1 METKFNF
8 NSAIC
13 TSRNKGGGVIKHHK
27 IYALKGNELYEFD
40 SVPEAAKK
48 TGCWKDKIY
57 KCCNGKLAYTGG
69 YVWSYTP
76 LDIPTEVEE
85 WRDVKGY
92 ENLYQVSR
100 KGKVRSS
107 HKGYWEVLTS
117 VVNRHG
123 YNQYLFHKD
132 GKRKNMRGNRLVAEA
147 YIPNPD
153 NLPFLN
159 HKDENPANDCVDNL
173 EWCTCEYNNNYGTL
187 PERRSK
193 FNPKNRPVCMF
204 DVDGTFIREF
214 YNVNDAAKYIGGNH
228 PCVSRA
234 CSGQSI
240 TYKNKIWCYKGDED
254 IVLLKVQKHR
264 DSNNFHRVEIVYP
277 DKVVIHDTIS
287 SACKELGIS
296 RDTFRFNI
304 GKQINGISWRKL

>member
-1 METKFNF
+1 MSEIK
-8 NSAIC
+8 
-13 TSRNKGGGVIKHHK
+13 NKVGGVIKHHK
-27 IYALKGNELYEFD
+27 VYARKGDETLEFS
-40 SVPEAAKK
+40 SVPEAASLM
-48 TGCWKDKIY
+48 GFYKDKIY
-57 KCCNGKLAYTGG
+57 KCCNGRIGSVGG
-69 YVWSYTP
+69 YEWSYTP
-76 LDIPTEVEE
+76 FEEPKEKEE
-85 WRDVKGY
+85 WKDCLGY
-92 ENLYQVSR
+92 ENLYQVNK
-100 KGKVRSS
+100 KGDIRSCHNGKWHILS
-107 HKGYWEVLTS
+107 AGISKRGY
-117 VVNRHG
+117 RHF
-123 YNQYLFHKD
+123 LFHKD
-132 GKRKNMRGNRLVAEA
+132 GKRKNVRGCRLVAEA
-147 YIPNPD
+147 FIPNPD
-153 NLPFLN
+153 NLPFVN
-159 HKDENPANDCVDNL
+159 HKDENPANDCVENL

-264 DSNNFHRVEIVYP
+264 DSNNFHRVEVTYP
-277 DKVVIHDTIS
+277 DGVVIYDTIS

-304 GKQINGISWRKL
+304 GKQIDGISWRKL

>member
-1 METKFNF
+1 MNKV
-8 NSAIC
+8 
-13 TSRNKGGGVIKHHK
+13 RNKGGGVIKHHK
-27 IYALKGNELYEFD
+27 VYARKGDETLEFS
-40 SVPEAAKK
+40 SVPEAASLM
-48 TGCWKDKIY
+48 GFYKDKIY
-57 KCCNGKLAYTGG
+57 KCCNGRIGSVGG
-69 YVWSYTP
+69 YEWSYTP
-76 LDIPTEVEE
+76 FEEPKEKEE
-85 WRDVKGY
+85 WKDCLGY
-92 ENLYQVSR
+92 ENLYQVNK
-100 KGKVRSS
+100 KGDIRSCHNGKWHILS
-107 HKGYWEVLTS
+107 AGISKRGY
-117 VVNRHG
+117 RHF
-123 YNQYLFHKD
+123 LFHKD
-132 GKRKNMRGNRLVAEA
+132 GKRKNVRGCRLVAEA
-147 YIPNPD
+147 FIPNPD
-153 NLPFLN
+153 NLPFVN
-159 HKDENPANDCVDNL
+159 HKDENPANDCVENL

-264 DSNNFHRVEIVYP
+264 DSNNFHRVEVTYP
-277 DKVVIHDTIS
+277 DRVVIYDTIS

-304 GKQINGISWRKL
+304 GKQIDGISWRKL

>member
-1 METKFNF
+1 MSEIK
-8 NSAIC
+8 
-13 TSRNKGGGVIKHHK
+13 NKVGGVIKHHK
-27 IYALKGNELYEFD
+27 VYARKGDETLEFS
-40 SVPEAAKK
+40 SVPEAASLM
-48 TGCWKDKIY
+48 GFYKDKIY
-57 KCCNGKLAYTGG
+57 KCCNGRIGSVGG
-69 YVWSYTP
+69 YEWSYTP
-76 LDIPTEVEE
+76 FEEPKEKEE
-85 WRDVKGY
+85 WKDCLGY
-92 ENLYQVSR
+92 ESLYQVNK
-100 KGKVRSS
+100 KGDIRSCHNGKWHILS
-107 HKGYWEVLTS
+107 AGISKRGY
-117 VVNRHG
+117 RHF
-123 YNQYLFHKD
+123 LFHKD
-132 GKRKNMRGNRLVAEA
+132 GKRKNVRGCRLVAEA

-153 NLPFLN
+153 NLPFVN
-159 HKDENPANDCVDNL
+159 HKDENPANDCVENL

-240 TYKNKIWCYKGDED
+240 TYKNKIWCYKGEED

-264 DSNNFHRVEIVYP
+264 NSNNFHRVEIVYP
-277 DKVVIHDTIS
+277 DKIVIHDTIS

>member
-1 METKFNF
+1 MNKV
-8 NSAIC
+8 
-13 TSRNKGGGVIKHHK
+13 RNKGGGVIKHHK
-27 IYALKGNELYEFD
+27 VYARKGDETLEFS
-40 SVPEAAKK
+40 SVSEAASLM
-48 TGCWKDKIY
+48 GFYKDKIY
-57 KCCNGKLAYTGG
+57 KCCNGRIGSVGG
-69 YVWSYTP
+69 YEWSYTP
-76 LDIPTEVEE
+76 FEEPKEKEE
-85 WRDVKGY
+85 WKDCFGY
-92 ENLYQVSR
+92 ENLYQVNK
-100 KGKVRSS
+100 KGDVRSCHNGKWHILS
-107 HKGYWEVLTS
+107 AGISKRGY
-117 VVNRHG
+117 RHF
-123 YNQYLFHKD
+123 LFHKD
-132 GKRKNMRGNRLVAEA
+132 GKRKNVRGCRLVAEA
-147 YIPNPD
+147 FIPNPD
-153 NLPFLN
+153 NLPFVN
-159 HKDENPANDCVDNL
+159 HKDENPANDCVENL

-204 DVDGTFIREF
+204 DLNGTFIKEF

-264 DSNNFHRVEIVYP
+264 DSNNFHRVEVTYP
-277 DKVVIHDTIS
+277 DGVVIYDTIS

>member
-1 METKFNF
+1 MNKV
-8 NSAIC
+8 
-13 TSRNKGGGVIKHHK
+13 RNKGGGVIKHHK
-27 IYALKGNELYEFD
+27 VYARKGDETLEFS
-40 SVPEAAKK
+40 SVPEAASLM
-48 TGCWKDKIY
+48 GFYKDKIY
-57 KCCNGKLAYTGG
+57 KCCNGRIGSVGG
-69 YVWSYTP
+69 YEWSYTP
-76 LDIPTEVEE
+76 FEEPKEKEE
-85 WRDVKGY
+85 WKDCLGY
-92 ENLYQVSR
+92 ENLYQVNK
-100 KGKVRSS
+100 KGDIRSCHNGKWHILS
-107 HKGYWEVLTS
+107 AGISKRGY
-117 VVNRHG
+117 RHF
-123 YNQYLFHKD
+123 LFHKD
-132 GKRKNMRGNRLVAEA
+132 GKRKNVRGCRLVAEA
-147 YIPNPD
+147 FIPNPD
-153 NLPFLN
+153 NLPFVN
-159 HKDENPANDCVDNL
+159 HKDENPANDCVENL
-173 EWCTCEYNNNYGTL
+173 EWCTYEYNNNYGTL

-264 DSNNFHRVEIVYP
+264 DSNNFHRVEVTYP
-277 DKVVIHDTIS
+277 DGVVIYDTIS

-296 RDTFRFNI
+296 RDTFRINI

>member
-1 METKFNF
+1 MNKV
-8 NSAIC
+8 
-13 TSRNKGGGVIKHHK
+13 RNKGGGVIKHHK
-27 IYALKGNELYEFD
+27 VYARKGDETLEFS
-40 SVPEAAKK
+40 SVPEAASLM
-48 TGCWKDKIY
+48 GFYKDKIY
-57 KCCNGKLAYTGG
+57 KCCNGRIGSVGG
-69 YVWSYTP
+69 YEWSYTP
-76 LDIPTEVEE
+76 FEEPKEKEE
-85 WRDVKGY
+85 WKDCLGY
-92 ENLYQVSR
+92 ENLYQVNK
-100 KGKVRSS
+100 KGDIRSCHNGKWHILS
-107 HKGYWEVLTS
+107 AGILKRGY
-117 VVNRHG
+117 RHF
-123 YNQYLFHKD
+123 LFHKD
-132 GKRKNMRGNRLVAEA
+132 GKRKNVRGCRLVAEA
-147 YIPNPD
+147 FIPNPD
-153 NLPFLN
+153 NLPFVN
-159 HKDENPANDCVDNL
+159 HKDENPANDCVENL

-264 DSNNFHRVEIVYP
+264 DSNNFHRVEVTYP
-277 DKVVIHDTIS
+277 DRVVIYDTIS

-296 RDTFRFNI
+296 RDTFRINI

>member
-1 METKFNF
+1 MNKV
-8 NSAIC
+8 
-13 TSRNKGGGVIKHHK
+13 RNKGGGVIKHHK
-27 IYALKGNELYEFD
+27 VYARKGDETLEFS
-40 SVPEAAKK
+40 SVPEAASLM
-48 TGCWKDKIY
+48 GFYKDKIY
-57 KCCNGKLAYTGG
+57 KCCNGKIGSVGG
-69 YVWSYTP
+69 YEWSYTP
-76 LDIPTEVEE
+76 FEEPKEKEE
-85 WRDVKGY
+85 WKDCLGY
-92 ENLYQVSR
+92 ENLYQVNK
-100 KGKVRSS
+100 KGDIRSCHNGKWHILS
-107 HKGYWEVLTS
+107 AGISKRGY
-117 VVNRHG
+117 RHF
-123 YNQYLFHKD
+123 LFHKD
-132 GKRKNMRGNRLVAEA
+132 GKRKNVRGCRLVAEA
-147 YIPNPD
+147 FIPNPD
-153 NLPFLN
+153 NLPFVN
-159 HKDENPANDCVDNL
+159 HKDENPANDCVENL

-254 IVLLKVQKHR
+254 IVLLKVQRHR
-264 DSNNFHRVEIVYP
+264 DSNNFHRVEVTYP
-277 DKVVIHDTIS
+277 DGVVIYDTIS

-304 GKQINGISWRKL
+304 GKQIDGISWRKL